1 MLMDDRDMLSDVPIF
16 APLDEKSRIELAR
29 LCTCCDYQP
38 GEILFRHGD
47 PASGMYLVLDGE
59 VTMSI
64 ATPGDQEL
72 VVATMRRGDF
82 FGELAMLDGSPRS
95 ATASVIRHTKLLWLR
110 REDFIELLGRQPKL
124 AVAMLSSI
132 ATRLRA
138 TNEMFARRAAR
149 NVNEEIDQH
158 YSFADRVADYV
169 ADFGGSWWFLVFF
182 FLVIAVWMMLNAA
195 QVFFEPFDPFPY
207 IFLNLVLNVICA
219 VQAPIIMMSQNRQ
232 SAKDRLGADL
242 DYQLNLKLEMQLQ
255 ELHLKVDELIKQ
267 SASSAPEPEVD
278 LFSVDGTGNTRVFSA
293 DQGAHRELPEM
304 DGLSSRAKKSQN

>member
-1 MLMDDRDMLSDVPIF
+1 MRSPSNHGRQQLVRKREEIRTSTLMDDQDFISDVPIF
-16 APLDEKSRIELAR
+16 ASLDAESRIELAR
-29 LCTCCDYQP
+29 LCTCCDYQA

-47 PASGMYLVLDGE
+47 PAGAMYLVLDGE

-64 ATPGDQEL
+64 ATPDDQEF

-95 ATASVIRHTKLLWLR
+95 ATANVRLHTKLLRLR
-110 REDFIELLGRQPKL
+110 REDFVELLGRQPKL
-124 AVAMLSSI
+124 AVAMLASI
-132 ATRLRA
+132 AARLRT
-138 TNEMFARRAAR
+138 TNELFARRAAR
-149 NVNEEIDQH
+149 NVNEEIDKR
-158 YSFADRVADYV
+158 YSFTDRVADHV
-169 ADFGGSWWFLVFF
+169 AEFGGSWWFIAFF
-182 FLVIAVWMMLNAA
+182 GVVIAVWMVLNGA
-195 QVFFEPFDPFPY
+195 QVLFEPFDPFPY

-267 SASSAPEPEVD
+267 SASSAPA
-278 LFSVDGTGNTRVFSA
+278 R
-293 DQGAHRELPEM
+293 
-304 DGLSSRAKKSQN
+304 